1 MSLAAF
7 YLARVRRVLAV
18 LFVLT
23 AAAAHP
29 ALADIA
35 GAASVTQGYIIDVDG
50 EPIRILGIDAPEAG
64 QLCRRDGE
72 PWRCGRS
79 ATRALRSW
87 IGLRPVSC
95 RQLGRDR
102 GRRIVAACAVGGRDV
117 GEWMLHSGWAVTYE
131 GYSYEYSR
139 AENFAKMGRRGIWA
153 GEFDNPWL
161 RPMQRD

>member
-1 MSLAAF
+1 VGVSVAAVLLAAG
-7 YLARVRRVLAV
+7 LAITSVS
-18 LFVLT
+18 
-23 AAAAHP
+23 AHP

-35 GAASVTQGYIIDVDG
+35 GPATVTHGDSIEVGG
-50 EPIRILGIDAPEAG
+50 EPIRIIGIDAPEAQ
-64 QLCRRDGE
+64 QLCQRDGE
-72 PWRCGRS
+72 PWKCGRR

-161 RPMQRD
+161 WRMQRD